1 MQDKKAFN
9 EGAQNNKS
17 ALTPKEKEHLQ
28 ESMHHNREL
37 MKCLALL

>member
-1 MQDKKAFN
+1 MQNEIAFN
-9 EGAQNNKS
+9 KVAKEKS

-28 ESMHHNREL
+28 ESMRHNREL

>member
-1 MQDKKAFN
+1 MRETKAYN
-9 EGAQNNKS
+9 KDPKNNKS

-37 MKCLALL
+37 MKRLALL